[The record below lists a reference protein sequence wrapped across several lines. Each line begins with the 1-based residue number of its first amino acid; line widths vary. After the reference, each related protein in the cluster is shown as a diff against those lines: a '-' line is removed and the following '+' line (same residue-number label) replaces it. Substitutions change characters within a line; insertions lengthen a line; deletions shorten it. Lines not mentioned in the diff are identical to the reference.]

1 MTPLISGLLYIM
13 CTASCK
19 GNKTQNRKNVTF
31 GKVFCT
37 VHNSDHQY
45 KENGFRNVTGKEVK
59 RKILQSSQ
67 DMFYWD
73 FLNITKKDHEIID
86 IKFI

>member
-1 MTPLISGLLYIM
+1 MTPLISGLLYIIM
-13 CTASCK
+13 GTTSCK
-19 GNKTQNRKNVTF
+19 GNKVQNRKYVTF

-67 DMFYWD
+67 DMFY
-73 FLNITKKDHEIID
+73 
-86 IKFI
+86 